1 MPVKFEMVGGR
12 TCLELVNTASGRKIG
27 PFSDKLTSYEDLL
40 DWGVQAEELS
50 YEEAAHLKQKAAA
63 DPEGAASVLER
74 ARNLREAVY
83 RVFEQRLNGEEL
95 RPEDLALISEEN
107 GRASMNRVL
116 TPSTVG
122 VCGYDW
128 RTYDNLARPLW
139 PAALSATT
147 LIASED
153 ATRVKACGN
162 DGCHWLFLDTT
173 KNRSRRWCD
182 MKECGNREK
191 ARRHY
196 NRKKE
201 A

>member
-12 TCLELVNTASGRKIG
+12 TCLELVNTASGRKMG
-27 PFSDKLTSYEDLL
+27 PFTDKLTSYEDLL
-40 DWGVQAEELS
+40 DWGVQAQELT
-50 YEEAAHLKQKAAA
+50 YEEAVALKQKAAA
-63 DPEGAASVLER
+63 DPMGAASVVER
-74 ARNLREAVY
+74 ARNLREAIF
-83 RVFEQRLNGEEL
+83 RVFEKRLNGEEL
-95 RPEDLALISEEN
+95 AQEDLTLISEEN
-107 GRASMNRVL
+107 GRASMNRIL
-116 TPSTVG
+116 TPSLVG

-128 RTYDNLARPLW
+128 RTNDELDRPLW